1 MKLDE
6 AFGYLQ
12 GPIPSIRTPF
22 KADGAVDYDGLR
34 TLVDFCIAGGAKS
47 LMLTAGDSHFICLSD
62 QEIVDVTR
70 AVCERAAGKAMVISG
85 DRFHSTKRS
94 IDLAVTLRGFGMDL
108 YMVLPCDWGGSTTPI
123 SLAEHYA
130 AIARHVPVMIV
141 TNIFIPRGATFG
153 LEAIRRALDLSD
165 QIVAVKDD
173 MGGDF
178 IQRLCMA
185 EHERVA
191 ITAGGTKRHHLH
203 MAAFGSTAGYLSTF
217 MTFKPDIAHRYW
229 NAIVTQDW
237 GGARAIVRDVDVPLF
252 DHVMGYPGGFDAA
265 MHGIMELYG
274 ICGRWRR
281 PPYHSLTDAELEK
294 LRAFLNSQHLL

>member
-1 MKLDE
+1 M
-6 AFGYLQ
+6 YLQ

-22 KADGAVDYDGLR
+22 KADGDIDFESLR
-34 TLVDFCIAGGAKS
+34 RLVDFCIAAGAKTI
-47 LMLTAGDSHFICLSD
+47 MLTAGDSHFICLSD

-70 AVCERAAGKAMVISG
+70 VVCEQAAGKAMIISG

-94 IDLAVTLRGFGMDL
+94 IDLAVTLRGLGMDL
-108 YMVLPCDWGGSTTPI
+108 FMPLPCDWGASTTPN

-141 TNIFIPRGATFG
+141 TNIFIPRGVEFG
-153 LEAIRRALDLSD
+153 LETIRRSLDLSD
-165 QIVAVKDD
+165 QVVAIKDD

-185 EHERVA
+185 EHNRVA

-203 MAAFGSTAGYLSTF
+203 MASFGSTAGYLSTF

-229 NAIVTQDW
+229 NAIVTKNW
-237 GGARAIVRDVDVPLF
+237 HAAREIVREIDLPLF
-252 DHVMGYPGGFDAA
+252 DHVMRYAGGFDAA
-265 MHGIMELYG
+265 MHGIMEIYG
-274 ICGRWRR
+274 ISVRWRR
-281 PPYHSLTDAELEK
+281 PPYHSLTDAEMEK
-294 LRAFLNSQHLL
+294 LRDFLRSKHLL